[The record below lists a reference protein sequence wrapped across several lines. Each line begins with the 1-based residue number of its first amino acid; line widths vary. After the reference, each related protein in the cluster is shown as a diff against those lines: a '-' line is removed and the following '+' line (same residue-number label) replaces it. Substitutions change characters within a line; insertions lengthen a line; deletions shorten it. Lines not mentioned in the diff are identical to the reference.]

1 MDDLSPRQQALLDYI
16 HIYMTNK
23 AGRPPT
29 IREMLEARVGKFT
42 RAGVI
47 TSTSV
52 MRHNLNKLEKAGRV
66 VLAKDGSAR
75 NIAVPGASFG
85 IAWNVIH
92 SIPIEKYPTRIVGI
106 DYYFGQFTKIA
117 RKIFYSWYVDPDVS
131 VYTFTLRKFG
141 TNLWDDIGYSAGHEM
156 FDFAYQVFA
165 NFVFQYGIPANEIA
179 VITQDHFERLAAVGF
194 GMAVFDPEKVFD
206 A

>member
-52 MRHNLNKLEKAGRV
+52 MRHNLNKLEKAGRI

-106 DYYFGQFTKIA
+106 DYSYGQFTNHA

-131 VYTFTLRKFG
+131 VYSFTLRKRD
-141 TNLWDDIGYSAGHEM
+141 TNLWEDIGYKGAHLEVDHTHQALTRLISS
-156 FDFAYQVFA
+156 F
-165 NFVFQYGIPANEIA
+165 GIGLREIA
-179 VITQDHFERLAAVGF
+179 VISTDRFERLAAVGF